1 MYVVTKSLGE
11 SLFIDL
17 AGGVDPSTPV
27 GDVLA
32 DPIEIGVTDVDENG
46 TVRLTVDAPDG
57 LCITDSELVEGEGLI
72 LGL

>member
-1 MYVVTKSLGE
+1 MYVITKNLGE
-11 SLFIDL
+11 SFCIDL
-17 AGGVDPSTPV
+17 ADGVDPSTPV

-32 DPIEIGVTDVDENG
+32 EPVEVSVTGVDESG

-57 LCITDSELVEGEGLI
+57 LCITDSELVEEEGLI